1 MCDSKGGHHWAV
13 VVHGKK
19 KMGGASHD
27 IHHAVSS
34 TILIQ
39 SALSLSVEKIV
50 HFEIRA
56 VHLSSET

>member
-39 SALSLSVEKIV
+39 SALSQ
-50 HFEIRA
+50 
-56 VHLSSET
+56 